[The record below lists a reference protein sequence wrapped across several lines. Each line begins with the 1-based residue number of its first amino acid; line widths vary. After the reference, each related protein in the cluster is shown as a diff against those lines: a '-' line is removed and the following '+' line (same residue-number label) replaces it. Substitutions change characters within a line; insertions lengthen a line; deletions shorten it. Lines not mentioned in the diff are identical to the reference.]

1 MANKKK
7 GYTLKVINGGV
18 YKVYDGGKAREY
30 LGRADN
36 KKQPKKGESIA
47 SQIGFKKGGRIK
59 CSHNRLY

>member
-1 MANKKK
+1 MSSNKDK

-18 YKVYDGGKAREY
+18 YKIYKGGGAREY
-30 LGRADN
+30 LGPAA
-36 KKQPKKGESIA
+36 PKKKKEGKSIA

>member
-1 MANKKK
+1 MSEDK
-7 GYTLKVINGGV
+7 GYIIKKIGKGL

-30 LGRADN
+30 LGPA
-36 KKQPKKGESIA
+36 KQPEDKKGKSIA